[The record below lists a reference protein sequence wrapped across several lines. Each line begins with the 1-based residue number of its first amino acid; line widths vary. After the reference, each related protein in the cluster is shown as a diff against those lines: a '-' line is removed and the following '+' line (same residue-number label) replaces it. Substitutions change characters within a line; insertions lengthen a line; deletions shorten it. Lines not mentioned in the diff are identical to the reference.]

1 MSGQTFL
8 IQRDEETCEG
18 RLNMMEEV
26 LNLDG
31 LPSTKYRRIC
41 ELVDGYEWDD
51 SDVNLL
57 QKVDIPSTGNIRI
70 PPQET
75 GVDIGKDAG
84 GLVASS
90 AKQPGQETRGSSSQ
104 ISNPSQ
110 PSTSV
115 LSDAQRAVIE
125 ANRLKSIQLRDS
137 KRLEKELAEKK
148 NETDALEGG
157 QWL

>member
-1 MSGQTFL
+1 
-8 IQRDEETCEG
+8 
-18 RLNMMEEV
+18 MMEEV

-41 ELVDGYEWDD
+41 GLVDDYEWED

-57 QKVDIPSTGNIRI
+57 QKIDIPSTGNIRI

-84 GLVASS
+84 GFVASS
-90 AKQPGQETRGSSSQ
+90 ANQPGQETRGSSSQ

-148 NETDALEGG
+148 QETETFEGM